1 VTVQQAPHADETES
15 GGVIGRPVAMADA
28 EARVTGKIEYALN
41 LDMPGMYHCAVRR
54 SDRPHALIRSIDC
67 SAATR
72 LPGVA
77 GVLTREDF
85 APYTDVNPYYG
96 SVIRDQPVVAIDKV
110 RYVGEPV
117 AVVAAVTE
125 QAARQ
130 AAALISVEYEDLDP
144 VYDAAE
150 ALADTAP
157 LLHDGDQAPPGTFV
171 TVIPVRSHG
180 GNVCN
185 RFALRRGDVARGLAE
200 ADHVFEDVFTSPA
213 VAHVPMEPHVAVA
226 WTEGDRLVVCSST
239 QTPYAVQH
247 ELAGLFNLP
256 HAKVR
261 VTVPSLG
268 GGFGGKVYAKIEP
281 MVAAMAR
288 KLGRPVKLT
297 LSRAEDMI
305 SLTKHAVRITLTT
318 GVTADGRLVARR
330 VRALYN
336 AGAYADIS
344 PRLITNGG
352 AATPGPYR
360 TPNVEVESY
369 AVYTNL
375 PPAGA
380 FRGFGVTQAAW
391 AYERQMDMIARRL
404 GLDPIELRLRNL
416 LREGDQYPTGETLH
430 DFDLV
435 RVLSEAAGAIG
446 FPAPAEQPADQ
457 RRRRGRGCA
466 VIMKATVTP
475 TTSTAWI
482 KMERDG
488 SIDVLTST
496 VEMGQGSR
504 TVLAQIA
511 ADGLAVDLDHV
522 RMVDPDTDVTPF
534 DQSTTS
540 SRSTYSMGHAIEF
553 AVADLRGKLL
563 QLAAELLESPAG
575 SLELHAGTVRV
586 KDRPEVSVSYRDTLT
601 RTLTGSVLG
610 SGSYITKGG
619 LDPETGQGIGSVH
632 WHQGAGAAE
641 VEVDV
646 ETGKITVLRYHSTVY
661 AGRVINPATAR
672 LQVQGSAM
680 FGLGQA
686 LFEELRYDNGRL
698 VNANLDDYRIPA
710 FGDVPAALTAT
721 LLEAETGA
729 EVHGIG
735 ETALPPVIPAVA
747 NAVRDA
753 LGIELTD
760 APFTA
765 ERVLDALEAA
775 QRASADPPAAD
786 PPAADPPAADPEE
799 QANV

>member
-1 VTVQQAPHADETES
+1 MTVQQES
-15 GGVIGRPVAMADA
+15 RTAQGGGLIGRPVAMVDA
-28 EARVTGKIEYALN
+28 GARVTGTIEYVLN
-41 LDMPGMYHCAVRR
+41 LEVPGMCHAAVHR
-54 SDRPHALIRSIDC
+54 SDRPHATIRAVDC
-67 SAATR
+67 TAAMR
-72 LPGVA
+72 VPGVV
-77 GVLTREDF
+77 GVLTRADF
-85 APYTDVNPYYG
+85 APHTEVDPYYG

-117 AVVAAVTE
+117 ALVAAETE
-125 QAARQ
+125 QAARA
-130 AAALISVEYEDLDP
+130 AAALITVAYQDLDA
-144 VYDAAE
+144 VYDVAE
-150 ALADTAP
+150 ALAPGAP
-157 LLHDGDQAPPGTFV
+157 LLHERGAAAVGTFV
-171 TVIPVRSHG
+171 TVIPVRGHD

-185 RFALRRGDVARGLAE
+185 RFALRQGDVARGLAG

-213 VAHVPMEPHVAVA
+213 VAHVPMEPHVALA
-226 WTEGDRLVVCSST
+226 WTEGDRLVVWSST

-247 ELAGLFNLP
+247 ELAGLFGLP
-256 HAKVR
+256 HAKVQVR
-261 VTVPSLG
+261 VASLG
-268 GGFGGKVYAKIEP
+268 GGFGGKVYAKVEP
-281 MVAAMAR
+281 MVAALAR
-288 KLGRPVKLT
+288 KLGRPVRLA

-360 TPNVEVESY
+360 TPDVEVESY

-391 AYERQMDMIARRL
+391 AYERQLDMIAHRL
-404 GLDPIELRLRNL
+404 GIDPVGLRLRNL
-416 LREGDQYPTGETLH
+416 LRAGDRYPTGETLH

-435 RVLSEAAGAIG
+435 RVLSDATAAIG
-446 FPAPAEQPADQ
+446 FGTPLAQPAEEH
-457 RRRRGRGCA
+457 RRRGRGCA

-511 ADGLAVDLDHV
+511 ATALAVGLDRV

-540 SRSTYSMGHAIEF
+540 SRSTYSMGHAVEL
-553 AVADLRGKLL
+553 AAADLRGKLL
-563 QLAAELLESPAG
+563 RLAAGLLETDAG
-575 SLELHAGTVRV
+575 AVELHAGTVRV
-586 KDRPEVSVSYRDTLT
+586 TDRPEVSISYRDALT

-610 SGSYITKGG
+610 SGSYVTRGG
-619 LDPETGQGIGSVH
+619 LDPDTGQGIGSVH

-641 VEVDV
+641 VEVDR

-661 AGRVINPATAR
+661 AGRVVNPATAR
-672 LQVQGSAM
+672 LQVQGSAL

-686 LFEELRYDNGRL
+686 LFEELRYDHGRL
-698 VNANLDDYRIPA
+698 CNANLEDYRIPA
-710 FGDVPAALTAT
+710 FGDVPAQLTAS
-721 LLEAETGA
+721 LLEAAVDA

-735 ETALPPVIPAVA
+735 ETALPPVLPAIA

-753 LGIELTD
+753 VGIDLTD

-765 ERVLDALEAA
+765 ERVLDALEG
-775 QRASADPPAAD
+775 RHG
-786 PPAADPPAADPEE
+786 
-799 QANV
+799 

>member
-1 VTVQQAPHADETES
+1 MTIQQT
-15 GGVIGRPVAMADA
+15 GVVGRPVAMVDADV
-28 EARVTGKIEYALN
+28 RVTGKIDYVIN
-41 LDMPGMYHCAVRR
+41 LDVPDMCHAAVHR
-54 SDRPHALIRSIDC
+54 SDRPHALIRNIDL
-67 SAATR
+67 SAALTVA
-72 LPGVA
+72 GVV
-77 GVLTREDF
+77 GVLTRADF
-85 APYTDVNPYYG
+85 APHTGVDPYYG

-117 AVVAAVTE
+117 AVVAASTE
-125 QAARQ
+125 EAARE
-130 AAALISVEYEDLDP
+130 AAALIKVEYEDLDP
-144 VYDAAE
+144 VYDVDE
-150 ALADTAP
+150 ALADPAP
-157 LLHDGDQAPPGTFV
+157 LLHDRDARPAGSFV

-185 RFALRRGDVARGLAE
+185 RFALRHGDVERGLAE

-213 VAHVPMEPHVAVA
+213 VAHVAMEPHVAVA
-226 WTEGDRLVVCSST
+226 WTEGDRLVVWSST

-247 ELAGLFNLP
+247 ELAGLFDLP
-256 HAKVR
+256 HAKVQ
-261 VTVPSLG
+261 VKVPSLG
-268 GGFGGKVYAKIEP
+268 GGYGGKVYAKIEP
-281 MVAAMAR
+281 IVAALTR

-318 GVTADGRLVARR
+318 GVTSDGRLVARR

-391 AYERQMDMIARRL
+391 AYERQLDMIAGRL

-416 LREGDQYPTGETLH
+416 LREGEQYPTGETLH

-435 RVLSEAAGAIG
+435 RVLSEATAAIG
-446 FPAPAEQPADQ
+446 AVPLDQPADP

-475 TTSTAWI
+475 TTSTAWV

-511 ADGLAVDLDHV
+511 ADALAVDLDHV

-540 SRSTYSMGHAIEF
+540 SRSTYSMGHAVEL
-553 AVADLRGKLL
+553 AVADVRGKLL
-563 QLAAELLESPAG
+563 HLAAELLESPADA
-575 SLELHAGTVRV
+575 LELHAGTVRV
-586 KDRPEVSVSYRDTLT
+586 RDRPEVAVSYRDALT

-610 SGSYITKGG
+610 SGSYVTKGG

-641 VEVDV
+641 VEVDR
-646 ETGKITVLRYHSTVY
+646 ETGKITVLRYHSAVY

-686 LFEELRYDNGRL
+686 LFEELKYDDGRL
-698 VNANLDDYRIPA
+698 LNANLDDYRIPA
-710 FGDVPAALTAT
+710 FGDVPGELTAT
-721 LLEAETGA
+721 LLEAETDP

-735 ETALPPVIPAVA
+735 ETALPPVIPAIA

-753 LGIELTD
+753 VGVELTD

-765 ERVLDALEAA
+765 ERVLEALDRLEEPHV
-775 QRASADPPAAD
+775 RAH
-786 PPAADPPAADPEE
+786 
-799 QANV
+799 